1 MKKINL
7 DPDLTP
13 FTKINSKRII
23 ALDVNWKIIKHLED
37 NIEENLDELVYGND
51 FLDTTPKAW
60 PIKEKKK
67 TMYFIKVK
75 NFQSIKDNVRKL
87 EDEPQTGTKYL
98 HKT

>member
-51 FLDTTPKAW
+51 FLDTTPKARSV
-60 PIKEKKK
+60 KEIIDKMDFVK
-67 TMYFIKVK
+67 IK
-75 NFQSIKDNVRKL
+75 NFYSAEYSI
-87 EDEPQTGTKYL
+87 
-98 HKT
+98 

>member
-51 FLDTTPKAW
+51 FLDTTPKAGS
-60 PIKEKKK
+60 IKGKNN